1 MLCYNL
7 VQAWS
12 KHLRQH
18 KKKKGSK
25 AQASTAPA
33 NLAAQDAGVQ
43 CLTQA
48 QQALQALL
56 QEVQQA
62 AQHLLQGSCDAAG
75 LLAEFDDSSN
85 ARLKALVGWEP
96 QLSVQLVLSDLVK
109 QQRGLLAQM

>member
-1 MLCYNL
+1 M
-7 VQAWS
+7 VQDPEAA
-12 KHLRQH
+12 Q
-18 KKKKGSK
+18 KKGSK
-25 AQASTAPA
+25 AQASTVHTA
-33 NLAAQDAGVQ
+33 NQAAQESGVQ
-43 CLTQA
+43 CLTQV

-62 AQHLLQGSCDAAG
+62 AQHWLQGSCNAAAD

-85 ARLKALVGWEP
+85 ARLKVLVGWEP